1 MSTNG
6 DVDRV
11 QNFAQGSE
19 ILRRLRVGDIIG
31 VQLDGVSLKFLYND
45 EFYPIWNC
53 VNNRNQRQIHGI
65 VDLYG
70 GIFGVELV
78 NYEELFPNSA
88 IFDYGYL
95 SPQVPAVPDFITI
108 YEQVQASLRSLGFHE
123 SSEGKKISDKVFKR
137 RLKDKLEAYFR
148 NSWNQK
154 RLENLYDLNDYNSRL
169 LLESKKL
176 SLESRYFI
184 VEVTIILKET
194 FSEDI

>member
-95 SPQVPAVPDFITI
+95 RPQVPAVPDFITI

-184 VEVTIILKET
+184 VEVTIISKET

>member
-148 NSWNQK
+148 NS
-154 RLENLYDLNDYNSRL
+154 
-169 LLESKKL
+169 
-176 SLESRYFI
+176 
-184 VEVTIILKET
+184 
-194 FSEDI
+194 